1 MRSRSIDQH
10 ADRLLAED
18 SDKVLKNLHSV
29 IGHVRDNP
37 ASLEK
42 LLDLFHKAGDTTHLT
57 EVIELLAHASVQS
70 GELPRARDLY
80 QKLATMEPGNPL
92 HMNNYQQVVSQLGG
106 RFRQHS

>member
-1 MRSRSIDQH
+1 VYDQH
-10 ADRLLAED
+10 AERMLAED
-18 SDKVLKNLHSV
+18 SDKVLNNLHSI

-42 LLDLFHKAGDTTHLT
+42 LLDLFHKAGDSTHVT

-70 GELPRARDLY
+70 GDLIRARDLY

-92 HMNNYQQVVSQLGG
+92 HMNNYQQVVSQIGG
-106 RFRQHS
+106 DSTTSLI